1 SSSHVWAEY
10 KYDDG
15 FFYLKRQLLFAGA
28 GLVAMYV
35 LYKIPY
41 YIWIN
46 HVYLIFFLCLTLLLL
61 VLVPGIGLV
70 RGGAQS
76 WIGVGAFSIQPSE
89 FMKLGLLLYLSWY
102 AIKYKAH
109 MTTFKKGFLYS
120 LIIVI
125 FVFALFIFF
134 LCLTLL
140 LLVLVPGIGL
150 VRGGAQSWIGVGAFS
165 IQPSE
170 FMKLGLLLYLSWYA
184 IKYKAHMTTF
194 KKGFLYPLIIVIFV
208 FALIM

>member
-1 SSSHVWAEY
+1 
-10 KYDDG
+10 
-15 FFYLKRQLLFAGA
+15 
-28 GLVAMYV
+28 
-35 LYKIPY
+35 
-41 YIWIN
+41 IWIN
-46 HVYLIFFLCLTLLLL
+46 HVYL
-61 VLVPGIGLV
+61 
-70 RGGAQS
+70 
-76 WIGVGAFSIQPSE
+76 
-89 FMKLGLLLYLSWY
+89 
-102 AIKYKAH
+102 
-109 MTTFKKGFLYS
+109 
-120 LIIVI
+120 
-125 FVFALFIFF
+125 IFF

-208 FALIM
+208 FALIMLQPDLWTGVVLVLTCMLLIFIYGARLIYFFYAGFLGLVVLLLLIISSSYRMKRITDYLNPWDAPLRDGFQIFQSQYAIGTSKLLGSGLGNSLQK